1 MLIITDLNLE
11 ITRRK
16 IVKAKSQ
23 KKLFVEMTPA
33 QAATVNGGA
42 YWNRG
47 VVKGGGGGGGSSST
61 DSTSA

>member
-1 MLIITDLNLE
+1 M
-11 ITRRK
+11 K
-16 IVKAKSQ
+16 VKSQ

-47 VVKGGGGGGGSSST
+47 VVTGKGGNGGSST